1 MENKVHNVVDSLRPL
16 LITENLFGIF
26 RFSSANGTLTAP
38 PRVTKL
44 YTICVFFITIT
55 SYTYQMVKLTQT
67 PFTWNGVKFEFLNA
81 TPSIFMTSQFITSLI
96 VPFLFSKQNIIFI
109 KTISEIDS
117 LLGIYEE
124 FYSKCKRKTIIKIST
139 LVISFSLSTTYELYV
154 NQEMSIMIL
163 CMTVIAFG
171 QKLQVVFFSIYIN
184 MITERI
190 NVLNNHLR
198 NFTPNENGIVIKK
211 TSELYYIGC
220 KVENLS
226 IKSLSIAYSLMSNM
240 IVTINKIFEIN
251 IFQTLISTF
260 FYVIIALWT
269 YIYYYRMLKDS
280 TFFVSNLIW
289 CIGELF
295 FLALIC
301 YVCEKVLTK
310 RNETKV
316 LVNEIVMNYNF
327 SGNARGQAK
336 TLLEV
341 ASACNWNIITYGM
354 FEMNIRLLLKFVGVA
369 TTYLIFLC
377 QVSHFV

>member
-1 MENKVHNVVDSLRPL
+1 MKNNVHKVVDSLRPL

-26 RFSSANGTLTAP
+26 RFSSANGTLTVP
-38 PRVTKL
+38 PRVTKI

-67 PFTWNGVKFEFLNA
+67 PFTWNGVKFEFFNA
-81 TPSIFMTSQFITSLI
+81 TPSIFITSQFITSLI
-96 VPFLFSKQNIIFI
+96 IPFLFSKQNITFI

-117 LLGIYEE
+117 LLGINAE

-139 LVISFSLSTTYELYV
+139 LVVSFSLSITYELYL
-154 NQEMSIMIL
+154 NQEMSVMIL

-184 MITERI
+184 MITERL

-198 NFTPNENGIVIKK
+198 NFAPNENGIVIKN

-220 KVENLS
+220 KVENMS

-240 IVTINKIFEIN
+240 IVTINRIFEIN

-260 FYVIIALWT
+260 FYIIIAIWT
-269 YIYYYRMLKDS
+269 YIYYYRILKDL
-280 TFFVSNLIW
+280 TFFVSNLFW

-310 RNETKV
+310 RNETKI

-327 SGNARGQAK
+327 SGDARGQAK
-336 TLLEV
+336 TLVEV
-341 ASACNWNIITYGM
+341 ASAWNWNISAYGM
-354 FEMNIRLLLKFVGVA
+354 FEMNITLLLKFVGVA

>member
-1 MENKVHNVVDSLRPL
+1 
-16 LITENLFGIF
+16 
-26 RFSSANGTLTAP
+26 
-38 PRVTKL
+38 
-44 YTICVFFITIT
+44 
-55 SYTYQMVKLTQT
+55 MVKPTQT
-67 PFTWNGVKFEFLNA
+67 PLNGVTFEILSLS
-81 TPSIFMTSQFITSLI
+81 PSIFMTSQFITSLI
-96 VPFLFSKQNIIFI
+96 VPFLFSKQNMIFI

-117 LLGIYEE
+117 LLGINEE
-124 FYSKCKRKTIIKIST
+124 FYSKCKRNTIIKICA

-154 NQEMSIMIL
+154 NQK
-163 CMTVIAFG
+163 MTVMIMAVISFG
-171 QKLQVVFFSIYIN
+171 QKLQTVFFSIYIN

-198 NFTPNENGIVIKK
+198 NFTPNKNGIVIKK
-211 TSELYYIGC
+211 TSQLYYIGC
-220 KVENLS
+220 KVENMS

-240 IVTINKIFEIN
+240 IVTINRIFEIN

-280 TFFVSNLIW
+280 TSFVRNLFW
-289 CIGELF
+289 CIAELF
-295 FLALIC
+295 YLALIC
-301 YVCEKVLTK
+301 CVCEKVVTK

-327 SGNARGQAK
+327 SGDARGQAK

-341 ASACNWNIITYGM
+341 ASAWNWKIIAYGM
-354 FEMNIRLLLKFVGVA
+354 FEMNITLLLKFVSVA

-377 QVSHFV
+377 QVSHLV